1 MTSQYLNHLYSDL
14 LSNSPQT
21 VTIDIPADMGI
32 GIISQVVTK
41 QGAVFSDWHMNYY
54 SDTNVQGISS
64 EDYVQM
70 LFCLNEGVSWSIA
83 DQQQNIEIQKGES
96 CIYRGHGKMER
107 LCYSSKSDLDRFVQF
122 LYLSFRRY
130 LFIIRMPP
138 EKFK

>member
-54 SDTNVQGISS
+54 SDTNVQGIGS

-83 DQQQNIEIQKGES
+83 DQENLVFIEGMEKWRGFVILQKVIWTGLYNF
-96 CIYRGHGKMER
+96 CI
-107 LCYSSKSDLDRFVQF
+107 C
-122 LYLSFRRY
+122 LSGGIFS
-130 LFIIRMPP
+130 
-138 EKFK
+138 

>member
-54 SDTNVQGISS
+54 SDTNVQGIGS

-83 DQQQNIEIQKGES
+83 DQENLVFIEGMEKWRGFVILQKVILTGLYNF
-96 CIYRGHGKMER
+96 CI
-107 LCYSSKSDLDRFVQF
+107 C
-122 LYLSFRRY
+122 LSGGIFS
-130 LFIIRMPP
+130 
-138 EKFK
+138 